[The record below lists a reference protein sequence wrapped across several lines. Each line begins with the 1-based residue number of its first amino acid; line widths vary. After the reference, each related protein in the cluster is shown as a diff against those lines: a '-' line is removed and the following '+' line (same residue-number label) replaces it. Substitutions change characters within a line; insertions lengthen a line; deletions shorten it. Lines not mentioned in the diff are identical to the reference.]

1 MNFIYA
7 VNFSMI
13 YSSLSKIFSMNKL
26 FALIVSFI
34 FIACNNPSTKVDS
47 KDMTSKNNIPH
58 TATNWTREDELE
70 FTAGC
75 VDHVKVGLGEEK
87 AYAYCKCVL
96 DQVKTK
102 YAMDSTI
109 VEKLSDTAEI
119 AKMALNC
126 K

>member
-1 MNFIYA
+1 
-7 VNFSMI
+7 
-13 YSSLSKIFSMNKL
+13 MNKL
-26 FALIVSFI
+26 IALIVSFI
-34 FIACNNPSTKVDS
+34 FIACNNPSSNTADN
-47 KDMTSKNNIPH
+47 KDTTSKNTIPPA
-58 TATNWTREDELE
+58 ATNWTSEDELE

-75 VDHVKVGLGEEK
+75 VDNVKVRLGEEK

-109 VEKLSDTAEI
+109 VDKLSDTAEI